1 MEKDTKLLEKEV
13 KTPAETDGD
22 FKEDTSPKKTA
33 MQELK
38 DKIALLQKFSLA
50 WTIISMIISTGF
62 LIYSVFGKFG
72 EPTYRYVAFGILGAY
87 ILVFIALLIFA
98 SEGKKKK
105 RMLLKTYK
113 TGIAVFKGILNI
125 VYCALTITVLL
136 YSFSGSETEKILSWI
151 ITIATL
157 VFAVLSIVFKIV
169 VLILSNLIPKLAKLG
184 AQAAK
189 EAIEEKINES
199 PTLTQVVNYV
209 KKRETRKKLKAQKKA
224 QRAERKLLRQ
234 KEKEQKPIES
244 FRSDVTE
251 GAALPAGEVNAIEN
265 AKPIHTDS
273 GRGKDEK
280 AGIFAS
286 LKNKTLKAK
295 EKAAELKDSA
305 VQKAEQYIERDE
317 NGRFSFKLK
326 KTKEKV
332 ASDDISDN

>member
-1 MEKDTKLLEKEV
+1 MEKNTEVEKEV
-13 KTPAETDGD
+13 KTPSEIDGD

-50 WTIISMIISTGF
+50 WTVISMIISTGF

-87 ILVFIALLIFA
+87 ILIFIALLIFA

-113 TGIAVFKGILNI
+113 TGIAVFKGILNV
-125 VYCALTITVLL
+125 VYCSLTITVLL
-136 YSFSGSETEKILSWI
+136 YSFSGSETERILSWV

-209 KKRETRKKLKAQKKA
+209 KKRETKKKLKALKKA
-224 QRAERKLLRQ
+224 QKEEKKQLKQ
-234 KEKEQKPIES
+234 KEKEERALIARQSE
-244 FRSDVTE
+244 E
-251 GAALPAGEVNAIEN
+251 GELQTAGEVNVIEN
-265 AKPIHTDS
+265 AEPEA
-273 GRGKDEK
+273 EK
-280 AGIFAS
+280 A
-286 LKNKTLKAK
+286 
-295 EKAAELKDSA
+295 E
-305 VQKAEQYIERDE
+305 
-317 NGRFSFKLK
+317 
-326 KTKEKV
+326 KTKVFLPLLKTRRQRQKTKWP
-332 ASDDISDN
+332 S

>member
-1 MEKDTKLLEKEV
+1 MEKNTEVEKEV
-13 KTPAETDGD
+13 KTPSEIDGD

-50 WTIISMIISTGF
+50 WTVISMIISTGF

-87 ILVFIALLIFA
+87 ILIFIALLIFA

-113 TGIAVFKGILNI
+113 TGIAVFKGILNV
-125 VYCALTITVLL
+125 VYCTLTITVLL
-136 YSFSGSETEKILSWI
+136 YSFSGSETERILSWV

-209 KKRETRKKLKAQKKA
+209 KKRETKKKLKALKKA
-224 QRAERKLLRQ
+224 QKEEKKQLKQ
-234 KEKEQKPIES
+234 KEKEERALIARQSE
-244 FRSDVTE
+244 E
-251 GAALPAGEVNAIEN
+251 GELQTAGEVNVIEN
-265 AKPIHTDS
+265 AEPEA
-273 GRGKDEK
+273 EK
-280 AGIFAS
+280 AEKSKVFFAS
-286 LKNKTLKAK
+286 FKDKTAKAK
-295 EKAAELKDSA
+295 DKVAELKDA
-305 VQKAEQYIERDE
+305 AARKVEQYVEKDE
-317 NGRFSFKLK
+317 NGKLSFKLK
-326 KTKEKV
+326 RAKDKV
-332 ASDDISDN
+332 ASDDLSDN

>member
-1 MEKDTKLLEKEV
+1 MEKDTELLEKEV

-136 YSFSGSETEKILSWI
+136 YSFSGSEAEKILSWI

-157 VFAVLSIVFKIV
+157 IR
-169 VLILSNLIPKLAKLG
+169 
-184 AQAAK
+184 
-189 EAIEEKINES
+189 ETE
-199 PTLTQVVNYV
+199 T
-209 KKRETRKKLKAQKKA
+209 KRE
-224 QRAERKLLRQ
+224 
-234 KEKEQKPIES
+234 I
-244 FRSDVTE
+244 
-251 GAALPAGEVNAIEN
+251 
-265 AKPIHTDS
+265 
-273 GRGKDEK
+273 GKN
-280 AGIFAS
+280 S
-286 LKNKTLKAK
+286 
-295 EKAAELKDSA
+295 
-305 VQKAEQYIERDE
+305 QHR
-317 NGRFSFKLK
+317 
-326 KTKEKV
+326 
-332 ASDDISDN
+332 

>member
-1 MEKDTKLLEKEV
+1 MEKNTEVEKEV
-13 KTPAETDGD
+13 KTPSEIDGD

-136 YSFSGSETEKILSWI
+136 YSFSGSEAEKILSWI

-157 VFAVLSIVFKIV
+157 IFAVLSIVFKIV

-251 GAALPAGEVNAIEN
+251 GAALPAGEINVIEN
-265 AKPIHTDS
+265 AEPEA
-273 GRGKDEK
+273 EK
-280 AGIFAS
+280 SKGFFAS
-286 LKNKTLKAK
+286 FKDKAAKAK
-295 EKAAELKDSA
+295 DKVAELKDA
-305 VQKAEQYIERDE
+305 AARKAEQYVEKDE
-317 NGRFSFKLK
+317 NGKLSFKLK
-326 KTKEKV
+326 RAKDKV
-332 ASDDISDN
+332 ASDDLSDN

>member
-1 MEKDTKLLEKEV
+1 MEKNAEVEKEV
-13 KTPAETDGD
+13 KTPSEIDGD

-72 EPTYRYVAFGILGAY
+72 EPTYRYVAFGILGVY
-87 ILVFIALLIFA
+87 ILIFVALLIFA

-113 TGIAVFKGILNI
+113 TGIAVFKGILNV
-125 VYCALTITVLL
+125 VYCTLTITVLL
-136 YSFSGSETEKILSWI
+136 YSFSGSETERILSWVV
-151 ITIATL
+151 TIATL

-209 KKRETRKKLKAQKKA
+209 KKRETKKKLKALKKA
-224 QRAERKLLRQ
+224 QKEEKKQLKQ
-234 KEKEQKPIES
+234 KEKEERALIARQSE
-244 FRSDVTE
+244 E
-251 GAALPAGEVNAIEN
+251 GELQTAGEVNVIEN
-265 AKPIHTDS
+265 VEPEA
-273 GRGKDEK
+273 EK
-280 AGIFAS
+280 SKGFFAS
-286 LKNKTLKAK
+286 FKDKTAKAK
-295 EKAAELKDSA
+295 DKVAELKDA
-305 VQKAEQYIERDE
+305 AARKAEQYVEKDE
-317 NGRFSFKLK
+317 NGKLSFKLK
-326 KTKEKV
+326 RAKDKV
-332 ASDDISDN
+332 ASDDLSDN

>member
-1 MEKDTKLLEKEV
+1 MEKDTELLEKEV

-87 ILVFIALLIFA
+87 ILIFIALLIFA

-113 TGIAVFKGILNI
+113 TGIAVFKGILNV
-125 VYCALTITVLL
+125 VYCTLTITVLL
-136 YSFSGSETEKILSWI
+136 YSFSGSETERILSWV

-209 KKRETRKKLKAQKKA
+209 KKRETKKKLKALKKA
-224 QRAERKLLRQ
+224 QKEEKKQLKQ
-234 KEKEQKPIES
+234 KEKEERAIIARQSE
-244 FRSDVTE
+244 E
-251 GAALPAGEVNAIEN
+251 GELQTAGEVNVIEN
-265 AKPIHTDS
+265 AEPEA
-273 GRGKDEK
+273 EK
-280 AGIFAS
+280 SKGFFAS
-286 LKNKTLKAK
+286 FKDKTAKAK
-295 EKAAELKDSA
+295 DKVTELKDA
-305 VQKAEQYIERDE
+305 AARKVEQYVEKDE
-317 NGRFSFKLK
+317 NGKLSFKLK
-326 KTKEKV
+326 RAKDKV
-332 ASDDISDN
+332 ASDDLSDN

>member
-50 WTIISMIISTGF
+50 WTVISMIISTGF

-87 ILVFIALLIFA
+87 ILIFIALLIFA

-113 TGIAVFKGILNI
+113 TGIAVFKGILNV
-125 VYCALTITVLL
+125 VYCTLTITVLL
-136 YSFSGSETEKILSWI
+136 YSFSGSETERILSWV

-209 KKRETRKKLKAQKKA
+209 KKRETKKKLKALKKA
-224 QRAERKLLRQ
+224 QKEEKKQLKQ
-234 KEKEQKPIES
+234 KEKEERALIARQSE
-244 FRSDVTE
+244 E
-251 GAALPAGEVNAIEN
+251 GELQTAGEVNVIEN
-265 AKPIHTDS
+265 AEPEA
-273 GRGKDEK
+273 EK
-280 AGIFAS
+280 AEKRKGFFAS
-286 LKNKTLKAK
+286 FKDKTAKAK
-295 EKAAELKDSA
+295 DKVAELKDA
-305 VQKAEQYIERDE
+305 AARKAEQYVEKDE
-317 NGRFSFKLK
+317 NGKLSFKLK
-326 KTKEKV
+326 RAKDKV
-332 ASDDISDN
+332 ASDDLSDN

>member
-1 MEKDTKLLEKEV
+1 MEKNTEVEKEV
-13 KTPAETDGD
+13 KTPSEIDGD

-50 WTIISMIISTGF
+50 WTVISMIISTGF

-87 ILVFIALLIFA
+87 ILIFIALLIFA

-113 TGIAVFKGILNI
+113 TGIAVFKGILNV
-125 VYCALTITVLL
+125 VYCTLTITVLL
-136 YSFSGSETEKILSWI
+136 YSFSGSETERILSWV

-209 KKRETRKKLKAQKKA
+209 KKRETKKKLKALKKA
-224 QRAERKLLRQ
+224 QKEEKKQLKQ
-234 KEKEQKPIES
+234 KEKEERALIARQSE
-244 FRSDVTE
+244 E
-251 GAALPAGEVNAIEN
+251 GELQTAGEVNVIEN
-265 AKPIHTDS
+265 AEPEA
-273 GRGKDEK
+273 EK
-280 AGIFAS
+280 SKGFFAS
-286 LKNKTLKAK
+286 FKDKTAKAK
-295 EKAAELKDSA
+295 DKVAELKDA
-305 VQKAEQYIERDE
+305 AARKAEQYVEKDE
-317 NGRFSFKLK
+317 NGKLSFKLK
-326 KTKEKV
+326 KAKDKV
-332 ASDDISDN
+332 ASDDLSDN

>member
-1 MEKDTKLLEKEV
+1 MEKNAEVEKEV
-13 KTPAETDGD
+13 KTRSEIDGD

-136 YSFSGSETEKILSWI
+136 YSFSGSEAEKILSWI

-157 VFAVLSIVFKIV
+157 IFAVLSIVFKIV

-251 GAALPAGEVNAIEN
+251 GAALPAGEINVIEN
-265 AKPIHTDS
+265 AEPEA
-273 GRGKDEK
+273 EK
-280 AGIFAS
+280 SKGFFAS
-286 LKNKTLKAK
+286 FKDKAAKAK
-295 EKAAELKDSA
+295 DKVAELKDA
-305 VQKAEQYIERDE
+305 AARKAEQYVEKDE
-317 NGRFSFKLK
+317 NGKLSFKLK
-326 KTKEKV
+326 RAKDKV
-332 ASDDISDN
+332 ASDDLSDN